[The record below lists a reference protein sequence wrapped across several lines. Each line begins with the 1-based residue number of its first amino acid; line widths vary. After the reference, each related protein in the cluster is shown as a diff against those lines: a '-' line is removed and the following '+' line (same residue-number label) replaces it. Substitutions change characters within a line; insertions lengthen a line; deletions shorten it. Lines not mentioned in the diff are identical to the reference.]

1 MSVKI
6 LALDTA
12 TENCS
17 VALLVCES
25 VDSETVNCASSID
38 DANRTVNLPFVVK
51 NSYVR
56 SEVAPRDH
64 TKKILPMVDE
74 VLKEAGLTLHDLDA
88 LAFGRGPGSF
98 TGVRIGI
105 GIAQGLAF
113 GADLPMIGISTLA
126 AMAQG
131 VYRQHGA
138 EQVACAIDARMS
150 EVYWG
155 RFGRQSDGN
164 WHEQEPECVIA
175 PQRLVEQ
182 IAADEFDWQT
192 AGTGWEAY
200 EAEFADLALTRSPSS
215 VLFPEAQDIAFLAMF
230 EWLQGRH
237 VSAEAAS
244 PVYLRDNVTWKKLPG
259 RE

>member
-17 VALLVCES
+17 VALLV
-25 VDSETVNCASSID
+25 D
-38 DANRTVNLPFVVK
+38 DKV
-51 NSYVR
+51 YVR

-64 TKKILPMVDE
+64 TKKVLPMVDE
-74 VLKEAGLTLHDLDA
+74 VLKEAGISLADLNA

-113 GADLPMIGISTLA
+113 GADLPMIGVSTLE

-131 VYRQHGA
+131 AYRKHGSSY
-138 EQVACAIDARMS
+138 VATAIDARMS

-155 RFGRQSDGN
+155 RFTRQEDGT
-164 WHEQEPECVIA
+164 WQSIDTECVIP
-175 PQRLVEQ
+175 PQLVSDNSV
-182 IAADEFDWQT
+182 ADEHVWLT

-200 EAEFADLALTRSPSS
+200 ANQLEGIKFSTDKSD
-215 VLFPEAQDIAFLAMF
+215 VLFPDAQDIVQLAKF
-230 EWLQGRH
+230 EFLQGNT
-237 VSAEAAS
+237 VDAEEAS
-244 PVYLRDNVTWKKLPG
+244 PVYLRDTVAWKKLPG

>member
-1 MSVKI
+1 MSAKI
-6 LALDTA
+6 LAIDTA

-17 VALLVCES
+17 VALLVGEQVFS
-25 VDSETVNCASSID
+25 
-38 DANRTVNLPFVVK
+38 
-51 NSYVR
+51 R

-64 TKKILPMVDE
+64 TKKVLPMVDE
-74 VLKEAGLTLHDLDA
+74 VLQEAGLTLHDLDA

-131 VYRQHGA
+131 SYRQNGA
-138 EQVACAIDARMS
+138 THVATAIDARMN

-155 RFGRQSDGN
+155 RYQRQEDGRWQNVDD
-164 WHEQEPECVIA
+164 ECVIPPA
-175 PQRLVEQ
+175 DL
-182 IAADEFDWQT
+182 AAQLSPDAQTWTT
-192 AGTGWEAY
+192 AGTGWDAY
-200 EAEFADLALTRSPSS
+200 SDALGALTIS
-215 VLFPEAQDIAFLAMF
+215 VEKGDILYPDAQDIVVLASH
-230 EWLQGRH
+230 EW
-237 VSAEAAS
+237 AAGNTVAVEESS
-244 PVYLRDNVTWKKLPG
+244 PVYLRDNVAWKKLPG

>member
-1 MSVKI
+1 MSAKI
-6 LALDTA
+6 LAIDTA

-17 VALLVCES
+17 VALLVGEQVFS
-25 VDSETVNCASSID
+25 
-38 DANRTVNLPFVVK
+38 
-51 NSYVR
+51 R

-64 TKKILPMVDE
+64 TKKVLPMVDE
-74 VLKEAGLTLHDLDA
+74 VLQEAGLTLHDLDA

-131 VYRQHGA
+131 SYRQNGA
-138 EQVACAIDARMS
+138 THVATAIDARMN

-155 RFGRQSDGN
+155 RYQRQEDGRWQNVDD
-164 WHEQEPECVIA
+164 ECVIPPA
-175 PQRLVEQ
+175 DLVAQ
-182 IAADEFDWQT
+182 LSSDAQTWTT
-192 AGTGWEAY
+192 AGTGWDAY
-200 EAEFADLALTRSPSS
+200 ADALGALTIS
-215 VLFPEAQDIAFLAMF
+215 VEKGDILYPDAQDIVVLAGH
-230 EWLQGRH
+230 EW
-237 VSAEAAS
+237 AAGNTVAVEESS
-244 PVYLRDNVTWKKLPG
+244 PVYLRDNVAWKKLPG